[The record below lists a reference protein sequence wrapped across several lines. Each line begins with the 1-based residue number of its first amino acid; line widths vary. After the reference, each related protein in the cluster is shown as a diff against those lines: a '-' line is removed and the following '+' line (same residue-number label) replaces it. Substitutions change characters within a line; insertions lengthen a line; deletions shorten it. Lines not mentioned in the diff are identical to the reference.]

1 LTWRNAGPL
10 QLLGVVSMIYTQNER
25 FVYRLLD
32 TAFKLSMRLIT
43 LALRRQEFNET
54 QLCLLV
60 TIL

>member
-1 LTWRNAGPL
+1 
-10 QLLGVVSMIYTQNER
+10 MIYTQNER